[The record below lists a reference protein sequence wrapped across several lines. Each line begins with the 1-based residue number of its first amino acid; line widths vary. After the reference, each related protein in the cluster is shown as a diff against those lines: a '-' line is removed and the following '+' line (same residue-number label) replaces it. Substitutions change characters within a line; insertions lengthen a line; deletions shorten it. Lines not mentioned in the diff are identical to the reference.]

1 MALDSLS
8 EQAGRELVMQTFV
21 HIIESGLQDSHTV
34 VTMMEHVLEML
45 KHEYPELKRV
55 VYHQDNAGCYHCAA
69 TILACKLL

>member
-8 EQAGRELVMQTFV
+8 EQAGRGAGRRTFV

-34 VTMMEHVLEML
+34 VTMMEHVLKTL
-45 KHEYPELKRV
+45 KHEHPEVTRV
-55 VYHQDNAGCYHCAA
+55 VYRQDNAGCYHCAT